1 VHPCLAA
8 VRRSSGLEG
17 IHRMSRRKSLGVV
30 LFQLGGPDSLESI
43 EPFLLN
49 LFRDPD
55 IIDFPFAK
63 IAREPLARLISSS
76 RAKKVRAHY
85 SKIGGKSPILEHT
98 RRQAQALEANLQSV
112 FDAKVH
118 IAMRYWHPLTEE
130 AVRSVEQQMPDE
142 IVLLPL
148 YPQYSKT
155 TTGSSL
161 NEWNRRIDFSPI
173 RHIPTRMVHEFHT
186 DPGYLNAISNR
197 INESLTRFPSSE
209 EVHLVFSAHS
219 LPVSVIEGGDPYRD
233 QIEKTVKLVLECG
246 SWQFPHAICYQ
257 SKVGASKWLQP
268 SLHDTIHRL
277 AMQKVRNVLVIPIAF
292 VSDHVETLS
301 EINQEAREQAIHQGI
316 LQFEMMPGLNDS
328 PGFIRAL
335 AELVQSKPIDA
346 SEKELNRIAA
356 RNFAG

>member
-1 VHPCLAA
+1 
-8 VRRSSGLEG
+8 
-17 IHRMSRRKSLGVV
+17 MSRSKSLGVV

-76 RAKKVRAHY
+76 RAKRVRNHY
-85 SKIGGKSPILEHT
+85 AKIGGKSPILEFT
-98 RRQAQALEANLQSV
+98 KCQARALEAELQKV
-112 FDAKVH
+112 CDAKVH

-130 AVRSVEQQMPDE
+130 AVRSVEQQLPEE

-161 NEWNRRIDFSPI
+161 NEWERQTWVSPI
-173 RHIPTRMVHEFHT
+173 RRIPTRTVREFYSY
-186 DPGYLNAISNR
+186 PGYLKAITSR
-197 INESLTRFPSSE
+197 INQSLTRFPFTE
-209 EVHLVFSAHS
+209 DVHFVFSAHS
-219 LPVSVIEGGDPYRD
+219 LPLSVIQGGDPYRD
-233 QIEKTVKLVLECG
+233 QIEKTVALVLGCG
-246 SWQFPHAICYQ
+246 GWRCSHTLCYQ

-268 SLHDTIHRL
+268 SLHDTIYRL
-277 AMQKVRNVLVIPIAF
+277 GVQKVRNVLVIPIAF

-301 EINQEAREQAIHQGI
+301 EIEHEAREEAAHHGI

-328 PGFIRAL
+328 PEFIRAL
-335 AELVQSKPIDA
+335 AELVLGRTMDESAVK
-346 SEKELNRIAA
+346 LNRMAV
-356 RNFAG
+356 RSFAG

>member
-1 VHPCLAA
+1 
-8 VRRSSGLEG
+8 
-17 IHRMSRRKSLGVV
+17 MGVV

-76 RAKKVRAHY
+76 RGKKVRDHY
-85 SKIGGKSPILEHT
+85 SKIGGKSPILEYT
-98 RRQAQALEANLQSV
+98 KCQAQALERELQLDC
-112 FDAKVH
+112 DAKVH
-118 IAMRYWHPLTEE
+118 IAMRYWHPLTEV

-161 NEWNRRIDFSPI
+161 NEWYRRIEFSPI
-173 RHIPTRMVHEFHT
+173 RHIPTRTIQEFHA
-186 DPGYLNAISNR
+186 DPGYLRAITSR
-197 INESLTRFPSSE
+197 IEESLMRFPPLE
-209 EVHLVFSAHS
+209 EVQFVFSAHS

-233 QIEKTVKLVLECG
+233 QIEQTVNLVLECG
-246 SWQFPHAICYQ
+246 GWHCPHTLCYQ

-301 EINQEAREQAIHQGI
+301 EINQEAREEAIHRGI
-316 LQFEMMPGLNDS
+316 LQFEMMRGLNDS
-328 PGFIRAL
+328 PEFIRAL
-335 AELVQSKPIDA
+335 AGLALSKSMDARAIELKRLAA
-346 SEKELNRIAA
+346 SS
-356 RNFAG
+356 FAG